1 MTEPEIFSLPNG
13 IRVAY
18 KRVTSSKIVHCGIM
32 FNIGSRDENRTNQ
45 GIAHFWEHMAFKGTR
60 KRNAFQ
66 ILNRLETVGGE
77 LNAFTDKEK
86 IMFYASVRSEHAER
100 AAELLS
106 DIAFHSI
113 FPENHIKRERRV
125 IQEEMAM
132 YYDDPDG
139 ALQDEFD
146 QLIFHRHP
154 MGMNILGTEKTISA
168 FSRTDFKT
176 FILKNFDTR
185 EVVFSITGDLTMS
198 QVQTIAK
205 KSLEPV
211 KRQISRRKRTVFE
224 DYTPKKVTIRRPV
237 KQARCALGRPSFS
250 IRDDRRVLLYFL
262 NNILGG
268 PGMNSRLNL
277 SLREKH
283 GYVYSVGSQYI
294 PFSDTG
300 LFVISFGTEPGQ
312 IKKTIA
318 LAKDELRRLVDRPL
332 SQRQLSISR
341 EQFFGQLAM
350 AEENHIGFMMMMARN
365 VLDSGV
371 VMSFDH
377 ILERIRAV
385 TPKELQVVASESF
398 GLSTLSTLI
407 MEPDPLVA

>member
-60 KRNAFQ
+60 NRNAFQ

-86 IMFYASVRSEHAER
+86 IMFYASVRSEHADR

-106 DIAFHSI
+106 DIAFHSA

-154 MGMNILGTEKTISA
+154 MGMNILGTEKTISS
-168 FSRTDFKT
+168 FSRNDFKE
-176 FILKNFDTR
+176 FIRKNFDTR
-185 EVVFSITGDLTMS
+185 QVVFSITGDLTLS
-198 QVQTIAK
+198 QVQSIAK
-205 KSLEPV
+205 KYLEPI
-211 KRQISRRKRTVFE
+211 KKQISHRKRATFN
-224 DYTPKKVTIRRPV
+224 DYSPKKVTIRRPV
-237 KQARCALGRPSFS
+237 KQARCAMGRPSFS

-312 IKKTIA
+312 IKKTIS
-318 LAKDELRRLVDRPL
+318 LAKDELRRLVDGPL

-371 VMSFDH
+371 VVSFEN

-385 TPKELQVVASESF
+385 TPKELQLVAAESF

-407 MEPDPLVA
+407 MEPDPLSA

>member
-1 MTEPEIFSLPNG
+1 MTEPEIFALPNG

-60 KRNAFQ
+60 NRNAFQ

-86 IMFYASVRSEHAER
+86 IMFYASVRSEHADR

-106 DIAFHSI
+106 DIAFHSA

-154 MGMNILGTEKTISA
+154 MGMNILGTEKTISS
-168 FSRTDFKT
+168 FSRNDFKA
-176 FILKNFDTR
+176 FIRKNFDTR
-185 EVVFSITGDLTMS
+185 QVVFSITGDLTLS
-198 QVQTIAK
+198 QVQAIAK
-205 KSLEPV
+205 KYLEPV
-211 KRQISRRKRTVFE
+211 KRQTSHRKRATFN
-224 DYTPKKVTIRRPV
+224 DYSPKKVTIRRPV
-237 KQARCALGRPSFS
+237 KQARCAMGRPSFS
-250 IRDDRRVLLYFL
+250 IRDERRVLLYFL

-312 IKKTIA
+312 IKKTIS
-318 LAKDELRRLVDRPL
+318 LAKDELRRLVDGPL

-385 TPKELQVVASESF
+385 TPKELQLVAAESF

-407 MEPDPLVA
+407 MEPDPLSA